1 MTTHSDAAH
10 AAQKPATAGNDVNP
24 WLATL
29 GVLTATLL
37 AGGMLAVFTN
47 ADPSAWD
54 HSPLWAALGLVML
67 GMGGTLLAGLLVAG
81 AIVWQLQRR

>member
-1 MTTHSDAAH
+1 MTTDSDAAH
-10 AAQKPATAGNDVNP
+10 AAQKPTTAGSDTNP

-29 GVLTATLL
+29 GALTACLL
-37 AGGMLAVFTN
+37 VGGLVAVLTN

-54 HSPLWAALGLVML
+54 HSPLWAALGLAML